1 MISIVAIVL
10 VVLSS
15 TVLGAFSMRYSR
27 TTSDFLVASRTVSP
41 RMNAAAV
48 CGEYLS
54 AGTFLGLA
62 GLVMVSGLD
71 MLWYPVGYTA
81 GYVAL
86 LVLVA
91 APLRRFGSYTI
102 PEFAEGRLESTS
114 IRRLAAVFVL
124 VISFLY
130 LLPQMKGAGISLR
143 TLTGAPY
150 WAGVVTVAVAVGLNV
165 AIGGMRGVTHVQAFQ
180 YVVKL
185 IALGVAAVILWAV
198 TTRAPGPSAFA
209 NSAPILARETTFTL
223 RSGSTLQLE
232 KPTFVT
238 MDGTVD
244 GKRRQGRINLDAG
257 LHLFSAGSQVTL
269 NAGVAVPQTRSPF
282 VQGKD
287 WSESFRKGSGR
298 DHPLYL
304 GLSLIVATVLGTMG
318 LPHIVTRF
326 YTNPNGTATRRTI
339 VVVIVLLGAYY
350 VWPVVL
356 GVLGRRWA
364 PDLLQSGGTDAVVLM
379 LPERVLGPGLQARLL
394 TGLLAGG
401 AFAAFLSTSTGLIVA
416 VAGAVSHDLVGGG
429 VRRFRQAAL
438 LAALVS
444 ALLGLGVRSF
454 GINVLVGWAFAVAA
468 SSFSPLLVLGVWWP
482 RFTSVGAA
490 CGLIIGGGAASIAI
504 GATMLG
510 LTSGGGWLA
519 AMCAQPAAWSV
530 PLGIAGCIVGS
541 LATQHRRPK
550 QVASYLSRMHTPE
563 RIRP

>member
-1 MISIVAIVL
+1 
-10 VVLSS
+10 
-15 TVLGAFSMRYSR
+15 
-27 TTSDFLVASRTVSP
+27 
-41 RMNAAAV
+41 
-48 CGEYLS
+48 LS

-102 PEFAEGRLESTS
+102 PEFAEGRLESSS
-114 IRRLAAVFVL
+114 IRRLAAIFVL

-150 WAGVVTVAVAVGLNV
+150 WVGVVTVAVAVGLNV

-185 IALGVAAVILWAV
+185 IALAVAAAILWAV
-198 TTRAPGPSAFA
+198 TTRAAGPSVFA
-209 NSAPILARETTFTL
+209 NGAPKLARETTFTL
-223 RSGSTLQLE
+223 RSASTLQLDA
-232 KPTFVT
+232 PTFVLV
-238 MDGTVD
+238 DGTVD
-244 GKRRQGRINLDAG
+244 GVRQQGRISLTAG
-257 LHLFSAGSQVTL
+257 RHVFAAGSTVTL
-269 NAGVAVPQTRSPF
+269 NAGLAVPQSRIPF

-298 DHPLYL
+298 NHPLYL

-339 VVVIVLLGAYY
+339 VVVIALLGAYY

-379 LPERVLGPGLQARLL
+379 LPQRILGPGLQARLL

-438 LAALVS
+438 AAAAVS

-482 RFTSVGAA
+482 RFTSFGAA
-490 CGLIIGGGAASIAI
+490 CGLIIGGGAASLAI

-510 LTSGGGWLA
+510 LTSGGGWIA

-530 PLGIAGCIVGS
+530 PLGIGGCVFGS
-541 LATQHRRPK
+541 LATQQRLPK
-550 QVASYLSRMHTPE
+550 QVSAHLSRMHTPE